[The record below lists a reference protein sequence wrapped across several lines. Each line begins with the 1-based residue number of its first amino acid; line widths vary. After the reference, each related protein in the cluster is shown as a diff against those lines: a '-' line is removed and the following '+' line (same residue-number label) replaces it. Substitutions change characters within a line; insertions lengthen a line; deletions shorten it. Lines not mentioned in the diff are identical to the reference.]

1 MEPQVEQRLTVL
13 EKRVKTLEGLLGVA
27 QATAPSSAPSL
38 PAQPTAGPVAQPAPI
53 WPPPRPVVAAKPPR
67 DLEELLGGRV
77 LGWVGGIA
85 VVIAAVFFVVMAV
98 RNGWIGVDARMILAF
113 AASAALVAFGTWLYE
128 RRGKTQAALA
138 TVAAGL
144 AALYASDA
152 ATTLHYHLLSS
163 SLGLVI
169 AGLVGAVA
177 LGTAVRWSSQEIAGI
192 GIVGSLLA
200 PVFVAAGPHTSS
212 LVFMTIA
219 LLAAIGVVLRQ
230 HWTWLAAI
238 AYVVSVPQAAA
249 WLWNEHDGRLGLTLA
264 VATAFWLLYVV
275 AAIGHELRTP
285 TDRLRLS
292 SASLLFVNATVT
304 AAGGWLL
311 IDDAGHRAGANAW
324 LFALAGAHLVLGM
337 IVHRSRASREI
348 SLLLFG
354 VGIAVL
360 GIAFTVALDGP
371 ALVAAWSAEALVLA
385 WVGRRTDTPGRALVA
400 ALVFLGLAGGHALV
414 FEAPPTALAWGFD
427 SVALAVGAVA
437 MVLAALAGIAG
448 ARRGDAELTEILAWV
463 GAALAVYLASGL
475 VVDLAGAHAH
485 ASTQTSQLALSG
497 FWGALGFAAIVAGL
511 IRDKRVLRLGG
522 LGVLTLAVGK
532 VFLVDLAH
540 LESIW
545 RVGSFLAIG
554 LLLLAGALA
563 YQRVR
568 VPSMHER
575 HPAR

>member
-1 MEPQVEQRLTVL
+1 MESTVEQRLTYL
-13 EKRVKTLEGLLGVA
+13 EERVQTLEGLL
-27 QATAPSSAPSL
+27 TASSV
-38 PAQPTAGPVAQPAPI
+38 TASRPGPRPAPFPPASQPSPPEPSPAS
-53 WPPPRPVVAAKPPR
+53 PPPPKPQF

-85 VVIAAVFFVVMAV
+85 VAIAAVFFVVTAV
-98 RNGWIGVDARMILAF
+98 RNGWLGVDARMLLAF
-113 AASAALVAFGTWLYE
+113 AASTALVVLGGWLYE
-128 RRGKTQAALA
+128 RRGRTRAALA

-169 AGLVGAVA
+169 AGAVGALA
-177 LGTAVRWSSQEIAGI
+177 LATAARWSSQEIAGI

-200 PVFVAAGPHTSS
+200 PVLVDAGPHTSS

-219 LLAAIGVVLRQ
+219 LVAAIGVVVRER
-230 HWTWLAAI
+230 WTWLAAA
-238 AYVVSVPQAAA
+238 AYVVSVPQAAS
-249 WLWNEHDGRLGLTLA
+249 WLWNEHGTSLGPTLV
-264 VATAFWLLYVV
+264 VAAAFWLLYVA
-275 AAIGHELRTP
+275 AAIGHELREP
-285 TDRLRLS
+285 TEDLRLS
-292 SASLLFVNATVT
+292 SASLLLANATVT
-304 AAGGWLL
+304 AAGGWWL

-324 LFALAGAHLVLGM
+324 LFGLAVAHVALGTLVL
-337 IVHRSRASREI
+337 RSRVSREI
-348 SLLLFG
+348 ALLLYAVAAAVAG
-354 VGIAVL
+354 VAI
-360 GIAFTVALDGP
+360 TVSLDGP
-371 ALVAAWSAEALVLA
+371 AVVAAWTVEAMVLA
-385 WVGRRTDTPGRALVA
+385 WAGRWTRTPGRGLVA
-400 ALVFLGLAGGHALV
+400 ALAFVALAGGHVLV
-414 FEAPPTALAWGFD
+414 FEAPPTALAWGFH
-427 SVALAVGAVA
+427 SIPLAVGATTL
-437 MVLAALAGIAG
+437 VLLALAGIAI
-448 ARRGDAELTEILAWV
+448 ADREDEDLRDIVAWIA
-463 GAALAVYLASGL
+463 AALGVYLASGL
-475 VVDLAGAHAH
+475 VVDLAGAHQH

-554 LLLLAGALA
+554 LLLLAGAFA

-568 VPSMHER
+568 VPSMQER
-575 HPAR
+575 RVAG